1 MNGFEGMQQNIGS
14 YYSQCVIHILFRVRL
29 NSYAKIRWSLSFIA
43 VYKGL
48 MNDPDS
54 TFFLT
59 AYFSGHVQGVGFRYS
74 TAQLAK
80 GYEVTGFVKNLV
92 DGRVELEIEGD
103 EKECR
108 QMLAS
113 VQDELDAYVRKTEVA
128 DGQRSKRFT
137 TFKIS

>member
-1 MNGFEGMQQNIGS
+1 
-14 YYSQCVIHILFRVRL
+14 
-29 NSYAKIRWSLSFIA
+29 
-43 VYKGL
+43 

-54 TFFLT
+54 IFYLT

-80 GYEVTGFVKNLV
+80 GYEVTGFVKNLA

-103 EKECR
+103 KKECR

-113 VQDELDAYVRKTEVA
+113 VDDELDAYIRKTETSEGV
-128 DGQRSKRFT
+128 RPKRFT
-137 TFKIS
+137 TFRIA